1 MKVNLKIGDLKPK
14 LPIIQGGMGVGVSLS
29 SLSSAVANCGGIGVI
44 SGAQIGFREKDFA
57 KNPLEA
63 NKRALA
69 KEIRKA
75 KELAPNGIIGLNLM
89 VARANYDEIGKIAVK
104 EKIDLIISGAG
115 LPMDLPALVKG
126 SNVKIVPIVS
136 SLRAAKL
143 IMRRWMKRD
152 LKLPDAIVVEGPL
165 AGGHLGF
172 SKEELVDKSSQSLT
186 EIVTELVEHLKEEK
200 LDIPVIGAGGIY
212 DALDIKEVID
222 AGASGVQIATRFVS
236 TYECDASDEFKQAYI
251 DSKEEDIKIMMSP
264 VGLPGRALDNE
275 FLKKV
280 EAGEKIKIDKCY
292 NCISKCNPAET
303 PFCITKALVDSVEG
317 RTEEALVFVGAKA
330 YMLDKIVSVKELM
343 DEFEQAFE

>member
-29 SLSSAVANCGGIGVI
+29 SLASSVANCGGIGII
-44 SGAQIGFREKDFA
+44 SGAQIGFREEDFA

-89 VARANYDEIGKIAVK
+89 VAMQNYDEFVKVAVK

-115 LPMDLPALVKG
+115 LPMDLPELVKG

-143 IMRRWMKRD
+143 IMRRWMKKSLR
-152 LKLPDAIVVEGPL
+152 LPDAIVVEGPL

-172 SKEELVDKSSQSLT
+172 LKEDLVDDTSQSLT
-186 EIVTELVEHLKEEK
+186 EIVSEVVDHLKKEK
-200 LDIPVIGAGGIY
+200 LDIPVIGAGGIHSVS
-212 DALDIKEVID
+212 DIKEVIE
-222 AGASGVQIATRFVS
+222 AGASGVQIATRFVA
-236 TYECDASDEFKQAYI
+236 THECDASDEFKQAYLN
-251 DSKEEDIKIMMSP
+251 SRKEDIKIMMSP
-264 VGLPGRALDNE
+264 VGLPGRAIENE

-280 EAGEKIKIDKCY
+280 EMGNKVKIDKCY
-292 NCISKCNPAET
+292 KCIRKCNPAET

-317 RTEEALVFVGAKA
+317 RTEDGLVFVGAKA
-330 YMLDKIVSVKELM
+330 YMLDRMVSVKELM
-343 DEFEQAFE
+343 KELEQAFV